1 MTTAEERLTILKM
14 LEAGTISTDEA
25 RQLLAAL
32 AGNRGARTA
41 PDRELRSLR
50 IRFRDAATGREK
62 YLATVPL
69 PVLDTVLQWGGG
81 IATRI
86 PNEQLQSVLSAVRAG
101 QAGKI
106 LDFFDEDSGD
116 RIEVFIE

>member
-1 MTTAEERLTILKM
+1 MTTAEERLTVLKM

-41 PDRELRSLR
+41 PDRETRSLR
-50 IRFRDAATGREK
+50 VRFRDAATGREK
-62 YLATVPL
+62 YLVTVPL
-69 PVLDTVLQWGGG
+69 PVLDAALQWGRG
-81 IATRI
+81 IVAQI
-86 PNEQLQSVLSAVRAG
+86 PNEQLQSVLSAVRIG
-101 QAGKI
+101 RAGKVV
-106 LDFFDEDSGD
+106 DFFDEGTGD